1 MEVLPRDCGCAGE
14 IMRLHLFHNGEMLI
28 IEGDAEYVL
37 NKADRKVVEW
47 QSV

>member
-1 MEVLPRDCGCAGE
+1 MH
-14 IMRLHLFHNGEMLI
+14 LHIFHDGEMLI